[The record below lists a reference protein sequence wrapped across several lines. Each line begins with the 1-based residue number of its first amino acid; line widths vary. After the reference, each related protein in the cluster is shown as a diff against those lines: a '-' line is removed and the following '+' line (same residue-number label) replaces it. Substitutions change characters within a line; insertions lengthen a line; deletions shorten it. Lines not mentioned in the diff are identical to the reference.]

1 MCFGTPRCKK
11 KKIMSHYGITFQ
23 FILVTVVSLFTIVN
37 PLGATPLF
45 ASHAS
50 GLSRRQRF
58 KMARRASFTC
68 GLILLFFAITGEG
81 LLRLM
86 GISIPALRIAGAA
99 LVFYVSLDM
108 IRGANIRSRTL
119 PEEQKEAAEKQD
131 ISIIPLAVPLLSGPG
146 AITTVIILMSHSTTW
161 AQYGVVVGAVL
172 LVSWLT
178 FFILSGSLYFLRW
191 IGPSGVRVMNRLEGL
206 ILAGIAVQFVINGIK
221 DLLPEFSKLT

>member
-1 MCFGTPRCKK
+1 MDHGV
-11 KKIMSHYGITFQ
+11 TFQ
-23 FILVTVVSLFTIVN
+23 FVLVTTISLFTIVN

-45 ASHAS
+45 AAHVTNAP
-50 GLSRRQRF
+50 RRQRVGV
-58 KMARRASFTC
+58 ARRASLTC
-68 GLILLFFAITGEG
+68 ALVLLIFAVTGEW

-99 LVFYVSLDM
+99 LVFFVSLDM

-146 AITTVIILMSHSTTW
+146 AITTVIILMTRAQTW
-161 AQYGVVVGAVL
+161 PQMAVVVGAI
-172 LVSWLT
+172 LVVSAST
-178 FFILSGSLYFLRW
+178 FFILAGSHYFLRW
-191 IGPSGVRVMNRLEGL
+191 IGPSGVRVMNRLMGL
-206 ILAGIAVQFVINGIK
+206 ILAAIAVQFVINGIK